1 MNWGWR
7 IAIGYSAFVVFILF
21 MVFKATRENFELVT
35 PDYYSKELAFQ
46 DQIDKSV
53 NARDNNEQIELL
65 IESDGIAVQYPNFD
79 KYKSVTGVISFFR
92 PSGGSMDRDFEL
104 SLNDKGIMYLP
115 MSHFTTGRYLFKAD
129 WVCDG
134 KAFYTERQI
143 DIP

>member
-21 MVFKATRENFELVT
+21 MVYKATRENFELVT

-53 NARDNNEQIELL
+53 NARDNEEEIELI
-65 IESDGIAVQYPNFD
+65 IESDGIALQYPNFS
-79 KYKSVTGVISFFR
+79 KYKVVSGVVSFFR

-104 SLNDKGIMYLP
+104 SLNDKGMMYLP
-115 MSHFTTGRYLFKAD
+115 ISHFTTGRYLFKAD
-129 WVCDG
+129 WVSDG
-134 KAFYTERQI
+134 EAFYIERQI

>member
-21 MVFKATRENFELVT
+21 MVYKATRENFELVT

-53 NARDNNEQIELL
+53 NARDNKEEIELI
-65 IESDGIAVQYPNFD
+65 IESDGIALQYPNFS
-79 KYKSVTGVISFFR
+79 KYKAVSGVVSFFR

-104 SLNDKGIMYLP
+104 LLNDKGMMYLP
-115 MSHFTTGRYLFKAD
+115 ISHFTTGRYLFKAD
-129 WVCDG
+129 WVSDG
-134 KAFYTERQI
+134 EAFYIERQI